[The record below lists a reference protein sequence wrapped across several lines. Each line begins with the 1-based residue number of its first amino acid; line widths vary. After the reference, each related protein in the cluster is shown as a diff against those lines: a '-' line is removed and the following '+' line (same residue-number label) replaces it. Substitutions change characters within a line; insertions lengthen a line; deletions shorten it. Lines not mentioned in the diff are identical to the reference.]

1 MKLNNSFL
9 FVVGGALLVGGI
21 SLVLSW
27 WLEVVLLF
35 KGVIGMA
42 LALAGLLALYLIRD
56 ESKG

>member
-1 MKLNNSFL
+1 MKLNNLFL
-9 FVVGGALLVGGI
+9 FLVGAALLVSGI

-27 WLEVVLLF
+27 WPEVVLLF

-56 ESKG
+56 